1 MLTNEQIENSQAC
14 INDVADLKMR
24 LDIAIESLR
33 SIQGALL
40 HEQPHKA
47 YEFAVNDLARITGE
61 HNFNC
66 DGEMLLCADGN
77 YACKCHLVATAES

>member
-1 MLTNEQIENSQAC
+1 MLTNEQIENSQSS

-24 LDIAIESLR
+24 LDIATESLR
-33 SIQGALL
+33 AIKGALL

-47 YEFAVNDLARITGE
+47 SELAVNDLARITGE

-66 DGEMLLCADGN
+66 DGVISIGSDGS
-77 YACKCHLVATAES
+77 YSCKCYLVATADS